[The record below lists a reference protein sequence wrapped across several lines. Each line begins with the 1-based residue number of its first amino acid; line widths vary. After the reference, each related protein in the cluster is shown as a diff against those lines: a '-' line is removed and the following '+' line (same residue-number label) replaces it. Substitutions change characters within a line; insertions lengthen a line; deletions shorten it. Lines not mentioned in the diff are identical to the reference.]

1 MWLNRIPEDKY
12 RKFQHDVHTTFN
24 SIGYFI
30 IYIAETTII
39 EIAVIP
45 LNVISL
51 VDEQE
56 QMFYY
61 VPILPTSLDVFR

>member
-12 RKFQHDVHTTFN
+12 RKFQHHVHNTFN

-30 IYIAETTII
+30 MNIAETTII
-39 EIAVIP
+39 QIAVIP

-56 QMFYY
+56 QIFYY
-61 VPILPTSLDVFR
+61 VRILPGSLDVFR